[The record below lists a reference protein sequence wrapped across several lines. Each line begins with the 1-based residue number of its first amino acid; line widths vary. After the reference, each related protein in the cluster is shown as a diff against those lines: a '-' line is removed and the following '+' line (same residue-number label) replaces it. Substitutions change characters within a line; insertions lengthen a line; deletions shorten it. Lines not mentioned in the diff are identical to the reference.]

1 MMMTVIIIIIILIIM
16 IAIII
21 ILSVQPHSG
30 LGDPGLGQSD
40 VIQQTLQQYFN
51 VDMQQSHEGDRKD
64 GNGGGDRNHHVSVLP
79 AILEK
84 PLST

>member
-1 MMMTVIIIIIILIIM
+1 M
-16 IAIII
+16 
-21 ILSVQPHSG
+21 QPHSG

-79 AILEK
+79 AILDREAIVH
-84 PLST
+84 LNNMIWETMASCRC

>member
-1 MMMTVIIIIIILIIM
+1 M
-16 IAIII
+16 
-21 ILSVQPHSG
+21 QPHSG

-64 GNGGGDRNHHVSVLP
+64 CNGGGDRNHHVSVLP